1 MKLLTLLMAIVSII
15 LAGCDSDRLPT
26 SGEVT
31 SYTITTIAGSDA
43 ASGDGGPTTEAQL
56 TFPYGVATDADGSFY
71 IADTENHRIRKVDA
85 EGIIT
90 TFAGTGEEG
99 FGGDGG
105 PATEAKLDW
114 PSGVAIDAAGNVY
127 IADQENERIR
137 KVDTE
142 GIITTFAGS
151 GGYNYRGEEDGIPA
165 TEARLNWPTG
175 VAVGPNGHVYIADS
189 YNNLI
194 RKVDS
199 EGIITTIAGT
209 GRTFGFF
216 EEPDEEDV
224 GDGGAATSARL
235 DWPIGV
241 AVDADGNVYVADRG
255 HHRIRKLTK
264 TGTEYI
270 ITTIAGTGEEG
281 DEDGDGDIGDGGPA
295 TAAQLNGPRG
305 VAVGDDDYIYV
316 ADTGNNRI
324 RQIGPDGVIT
334 TIAGSEDGGDGSAMS
349 AQLSVPRGVAVDAD
363 DNLYIADTGN
373 NQIHKLDDEGIVT
386 VAGAGGLGDGG
397 PATNARLLD
406 PTGLAIDVDGT
417 IYITD
422 SGNNRVRKVDVEGT
436 ITTLAGTGEE
446 GEGGDGG
453 PATEAQL
460 YYPLGVVIDSEGN
473 VYISDTFNNRI
484 RKVDSEGIIT
494 TFAGTGERG
503 RFEADEI
510 GDGGPATEGKLRG
523 PTGLAFDAEGS
534 LYITDFG
541 NRRIRKVDTKGII
554 TTFAG
559 TGERSFSG
567 DDGPAGEAQFSSPL
581 GFEIDGDG
589 NFYLT
594 DRYYDRNRIRKI
606 DTEGIITTIAETAS
620 SGGVTV
626 DTDASV
632 YITEVSAGRVLKL
645 SPSGKL
651 SIIAGSARSGFSGDG
666 GPATEAQLNEPK
678 GIEIDADGNVYI
690 VDSKNGRIRKLT
702 PNRRAN

>member
-1 MKLLTLLMAIVSII
+1 M
-15 LAGCDSDRLPT
+15 
-26 SGEVT
+26 
-31 SYTITTIAGSDA
+31 
-43 ASGDGGPTTEAQL
+43 
-56 TFPYGVATDADGSFY
+56 
-71 IADTENHRIRKVDA
+71 
-85 EGIIT
+85 
-90 TFAGTGEEG
+90 
-99 FGGDGG
+99 
-105 PATEAKLDW
+105 
-114 PSGVAIDAAGNVY
+114 
-127 IADQENERIR
+127 
-137 KVDTE
+137 
-142 GIITTFAGS
+142 
-151 GGYNYRGEEDGIPA
+151 
-165 TEARLNWPTG
+165 
-175 VAVGPNGHVYIADS
+175 
-189 YNNLI
+189 
-194 RKVDS
+194 
-199 EGIITTIAGT
+199 
-209 GRTFGFF
+209 
-216 EEPDEEDV
+216 
-224 GDGGAATSARL
+224 
-235 DWPIGV
+235 
-241 AVDADGNVYVADRG
+241 AVDADSNVYIADRG

-305 VAVGDDDYIYV
+305 VTVGDDDYIYI

-324 RQIGPDGVIT
+324 HQIGPDGVIT
-334 TIAGSEDGGDGSAMS
+334 TIAGAEDGGDGPAMS
-349 AQLSVPRGVAVDAD
+349 PQLSVPRGVAVDAGG
-363 DNLYIADTGN
+363 NLYIADTGN

-386 VAGAGGLGDGG
+386 VAGAGGLGDEG
-397 PATNARLLD
+397 PATNARLLE

-446 GEGGDGG
+446 GDGGDGG

-460 YYPLGVVIDSEGN
+460 YYPIGVAIDSEGN

-494 TFAGTGERG
+494 TFAGTGDRG

-541 NRRIRKVDTKGII
+541 NSRIRKVDTEVII

-567 DDGPAGEAQFSSPL
+567 DDGPAGVAQFSSPL

-606 DTEGIITTIAETAS
+606 DTEGIVTTIAETAS

-626 DTDASV
+626 GTDASV
-632 YITEVSAGRVLKL
+632 YITEISAGRVLKL

-666 GPATEAQLNEPK
+666 GPATEAQLDEPR
-678 GIEIDADGNVYI
+678 GIEIDADGNVY
-690 VDSKNGRIRKLT
+690 VVAPNAAGNRT
-702 PNRRAN
+702 PFDRH

>member
-1 MKLLTLLMAIVSII
+1 V
-15 LAGCDSDRLPT
+15 
-26 SGEVT
+26 
-31 SYTITTIAGSDA
+31 
-43 ASGDGGPTTEAQL
+43 
-56 TFPYGVATDADGSFY
+56 DADS
-71 IADTENHRIRKVDA
+71 
-85 EGIIT
+85 
-90 TFAGTGEEG
+90 
-99 FGGDGG
+99 
-105 PATEAKLDW
+105 
-114 PSGVAIDAAGNVY
+114 NVY
-127 IADQENERIR
+127 I
-137 KVDTE
+137 
-142 GIITTFAGS
+142 
-151 GGYNYRGEEDGIPA
+151 
-165 TEARLNWPTG
+165 
-175 VAVGPNGHVYIADS
+175 
-189 YNNLI
+189 
-194 RKVDS
+194 
-199 EGIITTIAGT
+199 
-209 GRTFGFF
+209 
-216 EEPDEEDV
+216 
-224 GDGGAATSARL
+224 
-235 DWPIGV
+235 
-241 AVDADGNVYVADRG
+241 ADRG

-281 DEDGDGDIGDGGPA
+281 DEDGDGGPA

-305 VAVGDDDYIYV
+305 VTVGDDDYIYI

-324 RQIGPDGVIT
+324 HQIGPDGVIT
-334 TIAGSEDGGDGSAMS
+334 TIAGAEDGGDGPAMS
-349 AQLSVPRGVAVDAD
+349 PQLSVPRGVAVDAGG
-363 DNLYIADTGN
+363 NLYIADTGN

-386 VAGAGGLGDGG
+386 VAGAGGLGDEG
-397 PATNARLLD
+397 PATNARLLE

-446 GEGGDGG
+446 GDGGDGG

-460 YYPLGVVIDSEGN
+460 YYPIGVAIDSEGN

-494 TFAGTGERG
+494 TFAGTGDRG

-541 NRRIRKVDTKGII
+541 NSRIRKVDTEVII

-567 DDGPAGEAQFSSPL
+567 DDGPAGVAQFSSPL

-606 DTEGIITTIAETAS
+606 DTEGIVTTIAETAS

-626 DTDASV
+626 GTDASV
-632 YITEVSAGRVLKL
+632 YITEISAGRVLKL

-666 GPATEAQLNEPK
+666 GPATEAQLDEPR
-678 GIEIDADGNVYI
+678 GIEIDADGNVYV
-690 VDSKNGRIRKLT
+690 VDSNNGRVRKLT

>member
-1 MKLLTLLMAIVSII
+1 M
-15 LAGCDSDRLPT
+15 
-26 SGEVT
+26 
-31 SYTITTIAGSDA
+31 
-43 ASGDGGPTTEAQL
+43 
-56 TFPYGVATDADGSFY
+56 
-71 IADTENHRIRKVDA
+71 
-85 EGIIT
+85 
-90 TFAGTGEEG
+90 
-99 FGGDGG
+99 
-105 PATEAKLDW
+105 
-114 PSGVAIDAAGNVY
+114 
-127 IADQENERIR
+127 
-137 KVDTE
+137 
-142 GIITTFAGS
+142 
-151 GGYNYRGEEDGIPA
+151 
-165 TEARLNWPTG
+165 
-175 VAVGPNGHVYIADS
+175 
-189 YNNLI
+189 
-194 RKVDS
+194 
-199 EGIITTIAGT
+199 
-209 GRTFGFF
+209 
-216 EEPDEEDV
+216 
-224 GDGGAATSARL
+224 
-235 DWPIGV
+235 
-241 AVDADGNVYVADRG
+241 AVDADSNVYIADRG

-305 VAVGDDDYIYV
+305 VTVGDDDYIYI

-324 RQIGPDGVIT
+324 HQIGPDGVIT
-334 TIAGSEDGGDGSAMS
+334 TIAGAEDGGDGPAMS
-349 AQLSVPRGVAVDAD
+349 PQLSVPRGVAVDAGG
-363 DNLYIADTGN
+363 NLYIADTGN

-386 VAGAGGLGDGG
+386 VAGVGGIGDEG
-397 PATNARLLD
+397 PATNARLLE

-422 SGNNRVRKVDVEGT
+422 SGNNRVRKVD
-436 ITTLAGTGEE
+436 
-446 GEGGDGG
+446 
-453 PATEAQL
+453 
-460 YYPLGVVIDSEGN
+460 
-473 VYISDTFNNRI
+473 
-484 RKVDSEGIIT
+484 SEGIIT
-494 TFAGTGERG
+494 TFAGTGDRG

-541 NRRIRKVDTKGII
+541 NSRIRKVDTEVII

-567 DDGPAGEAQFSSPL
+567 DDGPAGVAQFSSPL

-606 DTEGIITTIAETAS
+606 DTEGIVTTIAETAS

-626 DTDASV
+626 GTDASV
-632 YITEVSAGRVLKL
+632 YITEISAGRVLKL

-666 GPATEAQLNEPK
+666 GPATEAQLDEPR
-678 GIEIDADGNVYI
+678 GIEIDADGNVYV
-690 VDSKNGRIRKLT
+690 VDSNNGRVRKLT